1 MAFDINIRDCK
12 HTPSF
17 ITAGLEGDVGKE
29 GQRGTSLYF
38 SNYDLTNDYYKD
50 IVIRKLT
57 NNVMLSSDADI
68 KQEGREYINGDLIL
82 CTDKKIYE
90 IKKENGVYDIECIGI
105 LQDENIT
112 NDFKDNIINV
122 TIKVSFDELSIGTPP
137 SSVKQKSFTTRKTAC
152 LTLQPRI
159 YTLVKSKD
167 DENEDDNNIY
177 EYFLR
182 IHLYN
187 KKYMHDGE
195 YSLKRGLSYEPED
208 SLSDGPK
215 EPFGLS
221 LTNKYIEFYKKMEFR
236 LCNVTEEQP
245 YDERYNIVIPDMA
258 MDLLHP
264 SGNNICFN
272 YDNSPKDE
280 DFLFQIDDDYKCIKY
295 DDASIPKYDNLNNL
309 NNNELSCYVQF
320 EKNTIGDKVYY
331 NRRSGESCY
340 FSGMSKDD
348 GRYNLN
354 DDEKCSMS
362 YDERCE
368 QMFSFLTSEKN
379 KIEIVCVNTETR
391 RVEIID
397 TKNSNIKCK
406 FILSNDKSV

>member
-38 SNYDLTNDYYKD
+38 SNYDLSNDYYKD
-50 IVIRKLT
+50 IVVRKLT

-122 TIKVSFDELSIGTPP
+122 TINVSFNELSIGTPP
-137 SSVKQKSFTTRKTAC
+137 SSVKEKSFSTRKTAC

-159 YTLVKSKD
+159 YTLR
-167 DENEDDNNIY
+167 DENDENGY

-187 KKYMHDGE
+187 KKYMHNKE
-195 YSLKRGLSYEPED
+195 YSLKWGLSHED
-208 SLSDGPK
+208 LDEQKGELK

-221 LTNKYIEFYKKMEFR
+221 LTNNYIEFYKKTEFR
-236 LCNVTEEQP
+236 LCNINESNE
-245 YDERYNIVIPDMA
+245 YDDDYNVIIPDMA

-272 YDNSPKDE
+272 YDGELK
-280 DFLFQIDDDYKCIKY
+280 DFLFSYDNENYKCIEYSDDKALTY
-295 DDASIPKYDNLNNL
+295 DRLDNLSI
-309 NNNELSCYVQF
+309 NEAGCYVQF
-320 EKNTIGDKVYY
+320 EKNSIGDKVYY
-331 NRRSGESCY
+331 NRRGGESCY
-340 FSGMSKDD
+340 FSGMSKDN
-348 GRYNLN
+348 GAYYLEN
-354 DDEKCSMS
+354 DRECSMS
-362 YDERCE
+362 YIDRCE

-379 KIEIVCVNTETR
+379 KIEIVCVNKKTK

-406 FILSNDKSV
+406 FIRTKNE

>member
-1 MAFDINIRDCK
+1 MAFDINTRDCK

-38 SNYDLTNDYYKD
+38 SNYDLSNDYYKD

-112 NDFKDNIINV
+112 DDFKDNIINV
-122 TIKVSFDELSIGTPP
+122 TINVSFDELSIGTPP
-137 SSVKQKSFTTRKTAC
+137 SSVKQTSFNVKKTAC

-159 YTLVKSKD
+159 YTL
-167 DENEDDNNIY
+167 DDNDDNKY

-195 YSLKRGLSYEPED
+195 YSLKRGLSYEPSE
-208 SLSDGPK
+208 SLNDGLN

-221 LTNKYIEFYKKMEFR
+221 LTDKYIEFYKKMEFR
-236 LCNVTEEQP
+236 LCNVIKGKK
-245 YDERYNIVIPDMA
+245 YDNKYNIVIPDMA

-272 YDNSPKDE
+272 YDNEFK

-295 DDASIPKYDNLNNL
+295 DNTLTPKYDDLNNL

-379 KIEIVCVNTETR
+379 IIEIVCINTKTR

-406 FILSNDKSV
+406 FILSNGKSV